1 MGRAHHTRGVVDIQ
15 THISLDHARWLTG
28 VQPHAHTNRFGTG
41 PGVEG
46 EFSLRGYRGFEGIA
60 GASKD
65 SKHCV
70 PLRIDLLTVIG
81 MESGAQQG
89 TALVQQFGV
98 AFT

>member
-1 MGRAHHTRGVVDIQ
+1 MPAVALRIR
-15 THISLDHARWLTG
+15 
-28 VQPHAHTNRFGTG
+28 VQNAHAHTNRFGTG

-46 EFSLRGYRGFEGIA
+46 EFSLRGHRGFEGIA

-65 SKHCV
+65 SKHGV

-89 TALVQQFGV
+89 AALVQQFGV